1 MTHVA
6 GRRRLVPY
14 ILDRVLLSASLIRT
28 ENMKR
33 VKLHHVAC
41 LGLLLA
47 GWVSTSSAQFE
58 GPALEAGPWYFES
71 FEQDYIKVS
80 VLARGMDH
88 PFGFAFLPGTQ
99 TAEHPTGDMLISE
112 RTGKIK
118 LFKNGVLSPE
128 IVADLVEPFS
138 LEQLF
143 DIKLHPDF
151 AQNGLVYF
159 TYIKTAPNPDGSDK
173 YWVTTA
179 LGRGRF
185 DGTHMVEL
193 QDVFVAIEAWSENF
207 GGASSRLHF
216 MDDGTIL
223 FGVSHR
229 IDTEAPQSLD
239 SHIGKILRLNDD
251 GSVPRDN
258 PYIGVEGALPEI
270 YTWGI
275 RSVMDFTVH
284 PETGDIWEIENGP
297 QGGDEANILKPGVN
311 YGWPIAT
318 FGRDYDGDRFSPVPW
333 VEGTQ
338 LPEVFWVPSITV
350 AGMDFYSGSR
360 FPNWKNNLFV
370 TSMIVGRIPGTGHL
384 QRVVF
389 NENGE
394 VRREALL
401 KELKQRIRYVKEGP
415 GELLYLLTD
424 HSDGALLRLEPATE
438 QEFTSWSASSGGAA
452 TTAAIPDAPDPVNAL
467 PMFAGQDCV
476 SCHRTSVN
484 LVGPSY
490 QAIAAR
496 YEPTDANIAFLV
508 SRIIDGGE
516 GVWGET
522 PMTPHPMLEPAAA
535 RQMVET
541 ILGLAA
547 E

>member
-1 MTHVA
+1 MKS
-6 GRRRLVPY
+6 VP
-14 ILDRVLLSASLIRT
+14 LRHLFA
-28 ENMKR
+28 
-33 VKLHHVAC
+33 
-41 LGLLLA
+41 LGLLWA
-47 GWVSTSSAQFE
+47 STAFAQFE
-58 GPALEAGPWYFES
+58 GPALGAGPWVFES

-88 PFGFAFLPGTQ
+88 PFGFAFLPGT
-99 TAEHPTGDMLISE
+99 TSADHPHGDMLISE

-118 LFKNGVLSPE
+118 LFRNGQLSPE
-128 IVADLVEPFS
+128 IVADLVAPFS

-151 AQNGLVYF
+151 AENGLVYF
-159 TYIKTAPNPDGSDK
+159 TYIKTAPNPDGTDA

-185 DGTHMVEL
+185 DGTHLVDPI
-193 QDVFVAIEAWSENF
+193 DVFVADEAWSENF

-216 MDDGTIL
+216 MDDGTVL

-229 IDTEAPQSLD
+229 IDTDAPQTLT

-270 YTWGI
+270 YNWGI
-275 RSVMDFTVH
+275 RSVMDFAEH
-284 PETGDIWEIENGP
+284 PVTGDIWEIENGP
-297 QGGDEANILKPGVN
+297 QGGDEANILKPGQN

-318 FGRDYDGDRFSPVPW
+318 FGRDYDGDRFSPQPW
-333 VEGTQ
+333 VEGTA

-350 AGMDFYSGSR
+350 AGMAFYSGDK

-370 TSMIVGRIPGTGHL
+370 TSMIRGRIPGTGHL

-389 NENGE
+389 NELGE
-394 VRREALL
+394 QRRESLL
-401 KELKQRIRYVKEGP
+401 TELKQRIRYVKEGP
-415 GELLYLLTD
+415 DELLYLLTD
-424 HSDGALLRLEPATE
+424 HSDGALLRIEPATAA
-438 QEFTSWSASSGGAA
+438 EFTDFTATNGGA
-452 TTAAIPDAPDPVNAL
+452 TTTIAVAELPDPLNESPL
-467 PMFAGQDCV
+467 FNTQDCRT
-476 SCHRTSVN
+476 CHRTSVN

-490 QAIAAR
+490 EAIAGR
-496 YEPTDANIAFLV
+496 YEPTAANLDFLV
-508 SRIIDGGE
+508 GRIIDGGE

-522 PMTPHPMLEPAAA
+522 PMTPHPALDPAVA
-535 RQMVET
+535 REMVEQ
-541 ILGLAA
+541 ILELAP
-547 E
+547 

>member
-1 MTHVA
+1 MLRILPHGLTLALLFLTSPTH
-6 GRRRLVPY
+6 
-14 ILDRVLLSASLIRT
+14 
-28 ENMKR
+28 
-33 VKLHHVAC
+33 
-41 LGLLLA
+41 
-47 GWVSTSSAQFE
+47 AQFE

-88 PFGFAFLPGTQ
+88 PFGFAFLPGTASAQ
-99 TAEHPTGDMLISE
+99 FPHGDMLISE
-112 RTGKIK
+112 RTGKVK
-118 LFKNGVLSPE
+118 LFRNGQLSPE

-143 DIKLHPDF
+143 DIELHPDF
-151 AQNGLVYF
+151 ARNGLVYF
-159 TYIKTAPNPDGSDK
+159 TYIRKGPNPNGTDK
-173 YWVTTA
+173 YWVTTG

-185 DGTHMVEL
+185 DGTHLVDLE
-193 QDVFVAIEAWSENF
+193 DVFVAEDAWSENF
-207 GGASSRLHF
+207 GGASSRMHF

-229 IDTEAPQSLD
+229 LDLDAPQSLA

-270 YTWGI
+270 YSWGI
-275 RSVMDFTVH
+275 RSVMDFAVH
-284 PETGDIWEIENGP
+284 PETGEIWEIENGP
-297 QGGDEANILKPGVN
+297 QGGDEANVIRPGVN

-318 FGRDYDGDRFSPVPW
+318 FGRDYDGQRFSPQPW

-350 AGMDFYSGSR
+350 ASLEFYSGSK

-384 QRVVF
+384 QRIVF

-394 VRREALL
+394 VRRESLL
-401 KELKQRIRYVKEGP
+401 QELKQRIRYVKQGP
-415 GELLYLLTD
+415 DELLYLLTD
-424 HSDGALLRLEPATE
+424 HSDGVLLRIEPATE
-438 QEFTSWSASSGGAA
+438 QEFSAWSRAFGRVA
-452 TTAAIPDAPDPVNAL
+452 TTTAIPDAPDPVNAL
-467 PMFAGQDCV
+467 PLFAGQDCAA
-476 SCHRTSVN
+476 CHRTSIN
-484 LVGPSY
+484 LVGPAY
-490 QAIAAR
+490 EAIAQR
-496 YEPTDANIAFLV
+496 YTATDANADLLV
-508 SRIIDGGE
+508 SRILAGSE

-522 PMTPHPMLEPAAA
+522 PMTPHPALDRNVA
-535 RQMVET
+535 RQMVGA
-541 ILGLAA
+541 ILELAR
-547 E
+547 